1 MKNLTALK
9 VTYYFVTLGLITSCG
24 SKPYVQANLK
34 LAQDTTA
41 FGDPKSL
48 DTLETSENNYQICLV
63 RNMQWTPGSAESI
76 LLEPTDWIF
85 PGNVLDAK
93 SLQDGAYTTIAGD
106 RKSINLVIDGQIF
119 NKMSVKVPSPGQ
131 KSIKD
136 SITSMLKSGKIGS
149 QPADVNISAKEV
161 YSEEHLKLMIR
172 SKYSGGFGSLSA
184 GFDFNNT
191 NISSR
196 YLLDVTQVY
205 YTINTETPLN
215 GFFNKKPELLTDSS
229 SAPVYISSIKYGRRV
244 MIIVE
249 TQKTDEQTEADFKAQ
264 FNAVASSGSLDVT
277 MFSNKFFSDKS
288 VKILVKG
295 GNADNTYKFWKAVSN
310 KEEIIDILA
319 KDAQW
324 SLDNLGVPLAYQVRN
339 TSDNSNF
346 YISQTGT
353 YKARMCTIKSQN
365 DTTINVN
372 PIERLCAWH
381 VGGNDRNFGDN
392 PDVNFSIKL
401 EPDENIVR
409 CKIEVFMKEP
419 GGDGTAGSVI
429 VSRNVIEL
437 PEDYTIIKITSPIEI
452 TQPTIRLKNKGQNPF
467 PFDTRYPVSLV
478 SIIGDSD
485 DNNDDDLFPGACGDD
500 IHAQIRNIVFNPIS
514 IRYTRKAKKAY

>member
-1 MKNLTALK
+1 MKNLTILK
-9 VTYYFVTLGLITSCG
+9 ITCYFVTLSLITSCVC
-24 SKPYVQANLK
+24 KPYVQSNLK

-41 FGDPKSL
+41 FGDPKPI
-48 DTLETSENNYQICLV
+48 DTLEISENNYQSCIV
-63 RNMQWTPGSAESI
+63 RDMQWTPGSAESI
-76 LLEPTDWIF
+76 LLEPTDWVF

-93 SLQDGAYTTIAGD
+93 SLQDGAYTTISGE

-119 NKMSVKVPSPGQ
+119 NKMSIEVPNPGQ

-136 SITSMLKSGKIGS
+136 SIISMLKSGKIGS
-149 QPADVNISAKEV
+149 QPANVTFSAKEV
-161 YSEEHLKLMIR
+161 YSEEHLKLMMR
-172 SKYSGGFGSLSA
+172 SKYSGGFGSLSS

-196 YLLDVTQVY
+196 YLLDVTQIY
-205 YTINTETPLN
+205 YTINTETPLS
-215 GFFNKKPELLTDSS
+215 GFFNKKPQQLNDLSP
-229 SAPVYISSIKYGRRV
+229 APVYISSVKYGRRV
-244 MIIVE
+244 MIVIE
-249 TQKTDEQTEADFKAQ
+249 TQKTNEQTEADFKAQ
-264 FNAVASSGSLDVT
+264 FNAVASSGALNVN

-295 GNADNTYKFWKAVSN
+295 GNADNSYEVWKAVSN
-310 KEEIIDILA
+310 KEEIFDILA

-346 YISQTGT
+346 YLSQTGT
-353 YKARMCTIKSQN
+353 YKARTCTIKSQN
-365 DTTINVN
+365 DTIINVS

-401 EPDENIVR
+401 EADKNIVR
-409 CKIEVFMKEP
+409 CKIEGFMKEP
-419 GGDGTAGSVI
+419 GGDGTAGSII
-429 VSRNVIEL
+429 VSRNIIEL
-437 PEDYTIIKITSPIEI
+437 PNDYTIIQITSPSEM
-452 TQPTIRLKNKGQNPF
+452 TQPTVRLGNKGQNAF
-467 PFDTRYPVSLV
+467 PFDAQRFPVSLV

-500 IHAQIRNIVFNPIS
+500 IHAQIRKIIFNPIS
-514 IRYTRKAKKAY
+514 IKYTRKAK